1 MNFDKYQIAKDLTNH
16 LSDNI
21 ESLKM
26 IESWLDPNKKVCL
39 NGPTLNEDENGL
51 VYIDIPI
58 PALLKDEI
66 LNLAM
71 TYFTQEIDI
80 SLQSFSNINFSKK
93 E

>member
-1 MNFDKYQIAKDLTNH
+1 MNFDKYQIAKDLTDH

-26 IESWLDPNKKVCL
+26 IESWLDPNKEVCL